1 MKKWKRGLRSRSGQ
15 RRRNLRNLES
25 QSNLKKKMRA
35 TASKLSRWQ
44 HRHHTSRQGKSGSDT
59 KSPTRLF
66 GLGARTV
73 WMAED
78 ATSTTS

>member
-25 QSNLKKKMRA
+25 RVNLEKKMKA
-35 TASKLSRWQ
+35 TASRLSRWL
-44 HRHHTSRQGKSGSDT
+44 HRRRTSRRGKSGSGM
-59 KSPTRLF
+59 KSLTRLS
-66 GLGARTV
+66 GLGAKTV